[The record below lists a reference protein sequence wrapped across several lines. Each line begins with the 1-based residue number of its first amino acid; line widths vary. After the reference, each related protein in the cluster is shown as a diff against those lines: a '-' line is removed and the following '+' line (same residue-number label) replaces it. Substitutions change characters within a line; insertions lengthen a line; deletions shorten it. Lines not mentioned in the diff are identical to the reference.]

1 MLLYVAG
8 DRVPTVVMI
17 LMLVKR
23 FVPGSKV
30 NDPVALPPLPK
41 VTLLRYQVRGAEAP
55 SELTVPAV
63 MVREVPEGVVHPASA
78 QSASWPVNVDIPPGA
93 GSIGEKVIVKPGSP
107 WEDAAVVTARS
118 PLLSGAN
125 PVETEL

>member
-41 VTLLRYQVRGAEAP
+41 VTLLRYQVRGAEPAR
-55 SELTVPAV
+55 ELTVPPV
-63 MVREVPEGVVHPASA
+63 IVRDVPEGVVHVASA
-78 QSASWPVNVDIPPGA
+78 QSASWPLKVDMPPGP
-93 GSIGEKVIVKPGSP
+93 GSIGENESVKPGRP
-107 WEDAAVVTARS
+107 CEDPDVVTARN